1 MSRDGPKGW
10 ADIVDF
16 EDEDTPVEA
25 GRSVEE
31 EEPVEAESPPRS
43 FRVAHER
50 SSAPPQPSPAASVAP
65 SGRGLRLP
73 AGSSGARRAAPAAPT
88 PVAGFSQEE
97 FVEKLSD
104 GEPAARGR
112 TAPSGFWQEY
122 REVVLTGLGGA
133 ALLALVLGYRS
144 FGSGDDS
151 DGAAPAVPAVQ
162 AASGSAA
169 APTGPSVPNG
179 PSGPSGPN
187 GPGDSTATGRA
198 AATGA
203 PAPSAATAPPPAPNA
218 PAPASNPTAEAR
230 TEAPSKPAIPMA
242 SILSE
247 PSGATVEINGESVGT
262 TPLVVP
268 GPADR
273 PVLQVRLTLAGR
285 KAWQGNLSPN
295 EAGHYVLNVTLEPG
309 R

>member
-1 MSRDGPKGW
+1 MSRDRPKGW

-25 GRSVEE
+25 GRSE
-31 EEPVEAESPPRS
+31 EEPAEVEPPPRA

-50 SSAPPQPSPAASVAP
+50 SSAPPQPSPAAEVAP

-73 AGSSGARRAAPAAPT
+73 AGSGGARRAAPAVST

-104 GEPAARGR
+104 AEPAARGR
-112 TAPSGFWQEY
+112 AAPSGFWQEY

-144 FGSGDDS
+144 LGSGDD
-151 DGAAPAVPAVQ
+151 DAAPAVPAVQ
-162 AASGSAA
+162 AASGPAAASTGPSGSAA
-169 APTGPSVPNG
+169 ARG
-179 PSGPSGPN
+179 
-187 GPGDSTATGRA
+187 A
-198 AATGA
+198 AGATGA
-203 PAPSAATAPPPAPNA
+203 PAPTAATTPPPIPNPPTPPPEQAAEA
-218 PAPASNPTAEAR
+218 PA
-230 TEAPSKPAIPMA
+230 EAPSKPAIPMA

-268 GPADR
+268 GPAER
-273 PVLQVRLTLAGR
+273 PVLQVRLTLPGR
-285 KAWQGNLSPN
+285 KTWQGNLSPN